1 MLKLQEVGKTFG
13 DTVIW
18 RALTHSF
25 EETGLTLIIGPSGCG
40 KTTLLDI
47 LGGQDTDYSGSVSV
61 DGCDW
66 KTLSD
71 KSREA
76 RQLWDICMIPQ
87 TPQLFSSWS
96 LLDNILLGS
105 RNPQTDL
112 SRAKQL
118 LQHFGLSELAEVA
131 AEDLSGGQKQRGIL
145 IRGLLR
151 QPRLMLVDEPTSALD
166 PENAW
171 LVMSMLQEISR
182 RQKVIVVS
190 HDPDFQQYADEILR
204 LEPTG
209 LVPVISKPD
218 LLGRVLA
225 EHSLQTPFP
234 KPVAAVGEQSES
246 ASVAHEPAA
255 AQLAVAAEDFE
266 AAAGK
271 SAAFSEMKKEAAAS
285 LNGSRRFLRQL
296 ELAVKLFFQ
305 EKTIFLLAAVFVT
318 AISCLVPLN
327 GQIQAASRA
336 AIAKFTQENRQ
347 LQTIF
352 VSGEKDQLT
361 AVAKKLTADPAV
373 EPVFLYPHEEVR
385 LSFDGKTTTI
395 TGKQPTDQL
404 KEKLVYGYLPQGTD
418 EIALSVAGAKDLVTQ
433 LPDLIGKKIR
443 FEEGGLSR
451 TLEVTGITGGTF
463 ADFILDGKTEADFAG
478 KSLPTALNIQVPDLT
493 KVAEVVEKL
502 PPIGLSINS
511 GLARI
516 DAFLKTTGQLTLL
529 FTGLQVLLTLA
540 CLVGLMGVLL
550 QLLKRQR
557 AAEAILRCNGFS
569 RSEAG
574 GIRLLELILLTGS
587 AGLLSLAV
595 VLILSIPLQLIT
607 VTPLFLEQL
616 ILGIAVF
623 GSLLPGVAAF
633 FGLRKAAVKS
643 A

>member
-1 MLKLQEVGKTFG
+1 MLKLQEVGKNFG

-18 RALTHSF
+18 RGLTHSF

-47 LGGQDTDYSGSVSV
+47 LGGQDTAYSGSVSV

-66 KTLSD
+66 KTLSN
-71 KSREA
+71 KNREA
-76 RQLWDICMIPQ
+76 RQLRDICMIPQ

-105 RNPQTDL
+105 RNSQTDL

-131 AEDLSGGQKQRGIL
+131 AEDLSGGQKQRGVL

-190 HDPDFQQYADEILR
+190 HDPDFQQYADEIFR

-234 KPVAAVGEQSES
+234 KPVSAAVEQSGS
-246 ASVAHEPAA
+246 ASAAHEPTAQMAA
-255 AQLAVAAEDFE
+255 AAEDSE
-266 AAAGK
+266 ADAGK
-271 SAAFSEMKKEAAAS
+271 SAAFSEMKKDAAAS
-285 LNGSRRFLRQL
+285 LNSSSRFLRQL

-305 EKTIFLLAAVFVT
+305 EKTIFMLAAVFVT

-361 AVAKKLTADPAV
+361 AVAKKLTADPAA

-395 TGKQPTDQL
+395 IGKQPTDQL

-493 KVAEVVEKL
+493 KVAEVVKKL
-502 PPIGLSINS
+502 PPTGLSINS

-540 CLVGLMGVLL
+540 CLVGLMAVLL

-569 RSEAG
+569 RSEAS

-633 FGLRKAAVKS
+633 FGLRKTAVKS

>member
-76 RQLWDICMIPQ
+76 RQLRDICMIPQ

-171 LVMSMLQEISR
+171 LVMSMLQEISH

-225 EHSLQTPFP
+225 EHSLQSPFP
-234 KPVAAVGEQSES
+234 KPVSAVGEQSES

-285 LNGSRRFLRQL
+285 LNSSSRFLRQL

-305 EKTIFLLAAVFVT
+305 EKTIFMLAAVFVT

-336 AIAKFTQENRQ
+336 AIAKFAQENRQ

-352 VSGEKDQLT
+352 VSGEKDQLA
-361 AVAKKLTADPAV
+361 AVAKRLTADPAA
-373 EPVFLYPHEEVR
+373 EPVFLYPHEEVH

-451 TLEVTGITGGTF
+451 TVEVTGITGGTF

-502 PPIGLSINS
+502 PPTGLSINS

-516 DAFLKTTGQLTLL
+516 DAFLKTTGQLTML

-540 CLVGLMGVLL
+540 CLVGLMAVLL

-633 FGLRKAAVKS
+633 FGLRKTAVKS